1 MPLQGRDPLGDRL
14 LADPQLVGRSLELA
28 GLGDGH
34 ERPQHFNI
42 HASTLLPQ
50 LLVVSG
56 VVRGCLIECS
66 ARWWGQR
73 MSTRTEQVMHVQTPE
88 FSRHVERIVEVTD
101 ATSRLNVLPFSDSE
115 GRAELLSVV
124 FGGPL
129 PESVTI
135 YPPFFTECGLNTT
148 FGENVF
154 VNQGCTFM
162 DKGGIRVG
170 SGVMIAPKVSLI
182 TGGHPLP
189 LAERR
194 EYLSFAPIVIGEDVW
209 IGTAAVITQGVTI
222 GAGAVVA
229 AGAVVTR
236 DVPAGT
242 VVAGVPARVLKT
254 ID

>member
-1 MPLQGRDPLGDRL
+1 
-14 LADPQLVGRSLELA
+14 
-28 GLGDGH
+28 
-34 ERPQHFNI
+34 
-42 HASTLLPQ
+42 
-50 LLVVSG
+50 
-56 VVRGCLIECS
+56 
-66 ARWWGQR
+66 
-73 MSTRTEQVMHVQTPE
+73 MSTRTDQVIHVRKPE
-88 FSRHVERIVEVTD
+88 FSQHVDRILEVTD
-101 ATSRLNVLPFSDSE
+101 ATSRLNVLPFSDSK

-135 YPPFFTECGLNTT
+135 YPPFFTEYGLNTT

-162 DKGGIRVG
+162 DKGGIRIG
-170 SGVMIAPKVSLI
+170 DGVMVAPKVSLI

-194 EYLSFAPIVIGEDVW
+194 EHLSFAPIVIEDDVW
-209 IGTAAVITQGVTI
+209 IGAAAVVTQGVTI

-236 DVPAGT
+236 DVPART
-242 VVAGVPARVLKT
+242 LVAGVPARVVKT
-254 ID
+254 VD

>member
-1 MPLQGRDPLGDRL
+1 MYLR
-14 LADPQLVGRSLELA
+14 
-28 GLGDGH
+28 
-34 ERPQHFNI
+34 
-42 HASTLLPQ
+42 
-50 LLVVSG
+50 
-56 VVRGCLIECS
+56 
-66 ARWWGQR
+66 
-73 MSTRTEQVMHVQTPE
+73 TPE
-88 FSRHVERIVEVTD
+88 FTSHAERIAVVTD
-101 ATSRLNVLPFSDSE
+101 ATSRLNVLPFSDTEARS
-115 GRAELLSVV
+115 ELLSVV
-124 FGGPL
+124 FGAPL
-129 PESVTI
+129 PPSVTI
-135 YPPFFTECGLNTT
+135 YPPFFTEYGLNTT

-170 SGVMIAPKVSLI
+170 NGVMIAPKVSLI

-189 LAERR
+189 LGERR
-194 EYLSFAPIVIGEDVW
+194 EYLSYAPIVIEDDVW

-242 VVAGVPARVLKT
+242 VAAGVPARVIKK

>member
-1 MPLQGRDPLGDRL
+1 
-14 LADPQLVGRSLELA
+14 
-28 GLGDGH
+28 
-34 ERPQHFNI
+34 
-42 HASTLLPQ
+42 
-50 LLVVSG
+50 
-56 VVRGCLIECS
+56 
-66 ARWWGQR
+66 
-73 MSTRTEQVMHVQTPE
+73 MSTRTDQVLYVQTSE
-88 FSRHVERIVEVTD
+88 FARHAERIVEVTD

-115 GRAELLSVV
+115 GRTELLSVV

-135 YPPFFTECGLNTT
+135 YPPFFTEYGLNTT

-162 DKGGIRVG
+162 DKGGIRIG
-170 SGVMIAPKVSLI
+170 NGVMIGPKVSLI

-194 EYLSFAPIVIGEDVW
+194 EYLSFAPIVVEDDVW
-209 IGTAAVITQGVTI
+209 IGASAVILQGVTI

-236 DVPAGT
+236 DVPART
-242 VVAGVPARVLKT
+242 LVVGVPARVIKA

>member
-1 MPLQGRDPLGDRL
+1 MY
-14 LADPQLVGRSLELA
+14 VK
-28 GLGDGH
+28 
-34 ERPQHFNI
+34 
-42 HASTLLPQ
+42 
-50 LLVVSG
+50 
-56 VVRGCLIECS
+56 
-66 ARWWGQR
+66 
-73 MSTRTEQVMHVQTPE
+73 TPD
-88 FSRHVERIVEVTD
+88 FARHVERITEVTD

-115 GRAELLSVV
+115 GRAALLSVV

-129 PESVTI
+129 PESVTV
-135 YPPFFTECGLNTT
+135 YPPFFTEHGLNTT

-162 DKGGIRVG
+162 DRGGIRIG
-170 SGVMIAPKVSLI
+170 NGVMIAPKVSLI

-194 EYLSFAPIVIGEDVW
+194 EYLSLAPIIIEDDVW

-222 GAGAVVA
+222 GAGSAVA

-242 VVAGVPARVLKT
+242 VVAGVPARVIKT

>member
-1 MPLQGRDPLGDRL
+1 
-14 LADPQLVGRSLELA
+14 
-28 GLGDGH
+28 
-34 ERPQHFNI
+34 
-42 HASTLLPQ
+42 
-50 LLVVSG
+50 
-56 VVRGCLIECS
+56 
-66 ARWWGQR
+66 
-73 MSTRTEQVMHVQTPE
+73 MHVQTPE
-88 FSRHVERIVEVTD
+88 FARFAERIAEVTD

-115 GRAELLSVV
+115 GRTELLSVV

-129 PESVTI
+129 PESVVI
-135 YPPFFTECGLNTT
+135 YPPFFTEYGLDTT

-162 DKGGIRVG
+162 DKGSIRIG

-194 EYLSFAPIVIGEDVW
+194 QYLSFAPIVIEDDVW
-209 IGTAAVITQGVTI
+209 IGTSAVITQGVTI

-242 VVAGVPARVLKT
+242 MVAGVPARVVKE

>member
-1 MPLQGRDPLGDRL
+1 
-14 LADPQLVGRSLELA
+14 
-28 GLGDGH
+28 
-34 ERPQHFNI
+34 
-42 HASTLLPQ
+42 
-50 LLVVSG
+50 
-56 VVRGCLIECS
+56 
-66 ARWWGQR
+66 
-73 MSTRTEQVMHVQTPE
+73 MSSRTDQVMEVRTPE
-88 FSRHVERIVEVTD
+88 FARHAERIAEVTD

-129 PESVTI
+129 GESVTI
-135 YPPFFTECGLNTT
+135 YPPFFTEHGLNTT
-148 FGENVF
+148 FGQNVF

-162 DKGGIRVG
+162 DKGGIRIG
-170 SGVMIAPKVSLI
+170 DGVMIGPKVSLV

-194 EYLSFAPIVIGEDVW
+194 ERLFFAPIVIEDDVW
-209 IGTAAVITQGVTI
+209 IGAAALVMQGVTI

-242 VVAGVPARVLKT
+242 LVAGVPARVVKEV
-254 ID
+254 D

>member
-1 MPLQGRDPLGDRL
+1 
-14 LADPQLVGRSLELA
+14 
-28 GLGDGH
+28 
-34 ERPQHFNI
+34 
-42 HASTLLPQ
+42 
-50 LLVVSG
+50 
-56 VVRGCLIECS
+56 
-66 ARWWGQR
+66 
-73 MSTRTEQVMHVQTPE
+73 MSTRTEQVMYVQTPE
-88 FSRHVERIVEVTD
+88 FARHAERIVEVTD

-115 GRAELLSVV
+115 GRAGLLSFV

-129 PESVTI
+129 PESVVI

-162 DKGGIRVG
+162 DKGGIRIG
-170 SGVMIAPKVSLI
+170 NGVMIAPKVSLI

-194 EYLSFAPIVIGEDVW
+194 EYLSFAPIVIEDDVW

-222 GAGAVVA
+222 GGGAVVA
-229 AGAVVTR
+229 AGAVVTC

-242 VVAGVPARVLKT
+242 VVAGVPARVIKK

>member
-1 MPLQGRDPLGDRL
+1 
-14 LADPQLVGRSLELA
+14 
-28 GLGDGH
+28 
-34 ERPQHFNI
+34 
-42 HASTLLPQ
+42 
-50 LLVVSG
+50 
-56 VVRGCLIECS
+56 
-66 ARWWGQR
+66 
-73 MSTRTEQVMHVQTPE
+73 MSTRTDQIMYVQKPE
-88 FSRHVERIVEVTD
+88 FARHMERVVEVTD
-101 ATSRLNVLPFSDSE
+101 ATSRLNVLPFGDVK
-115 GRAELLSVV
+115 GRAELFSVV

-129 PESVTI
+129 AESVTI

-162 DKGGIRVG
+162 DKGGIRIG
-170 SGVMIAPKVSLI
+170 NGVMIAPKVNLI

-194 EYLSFAPIVIGEDVW
+194 EYLSLAPIVIEDDVW
-209 IGTAAVITQGVTI
+209 IGAGATVTQGVTI

-236 DVPAGT
+236 DVPART
-242 VVAGVPARVLKT
+242 LVAGVPARAVKT